1 MLKKRLGIFCYF
13 LGTLLLCRVCCGENS
28 EEEPLFY
35 PCKCSGTIKY
45 VHDNC
50 LIKWLQHSR
59 RRDCELCRTP
69 FRFTKCSMYDPN
81 MPKSIPA
88 AVFLVRLLRR
98 LRGLTLKW
106 LRTGLALFLWLGWL
120 PWTTQC
126 VWTFSLRLG
135 DSLVGR
141 SLLDEASPAAQT
153 TWLQYTFR
161 RTGFSLKNLF
171 EYKTIHKIMMDVFE
185 GQLITGIIV
194 IIFIIILLCREWVLV
209 INLNEDYSF
218 ESSSFDSNS
227 HNDPSRTQRTI
238 NRRTSHESLQRRA
251 DGGRRLLENRQE
263 DENNMD
269 INDSE
274 EGLAELAHSM
284 KTLLHSN
291 KRWEMDE
298 NPSFNEN
305 GISPSRGYDGGMQ
318 QPGLGSSDF
327 EMNDHMNPYEEALAE
342 AGPSINKLQYDDDD
356 HERNRTS
363 FEKKAM
369 LPEAEDIDANHES
382 ESYEMNGS
390 MERNPMDHSSSQ
402 SDAHEGIRNTIVQS
416 LTTRVRSLWGS
427 NEENTENR
435 EHIANDEAREENFEN
450 ENDDTPDELAEI
462 DGIIELSGIR
472 GPISGLF
479 QNCTV
484 TSILIAIFLGL
495 LILIPYVL
503 GKSLVLITVRI
514 PHYLILFSES
524 TVQKVFLTIVDAIVF
539 FIFQVING
547 FIIIGRILFNIVIF
561 DIFNKES
568 YMKIFKS
575 HTFIKSIAN
584 NALTRIMERVS
595 SIYLSGSSSSLEKEV
610 IFYIYGMKISI
621 PPRVITLGTKNTV
634 FDRTISIIIGYCILI
649 SIGALYLKKYSN
661 IKKNSRQG
669 MIQRV
674 INDTLHQA
682 SLIIKFIVIVGLEV
696 IVFPIYCGVLID
708 LLLLDLFENA
718 NINTRLAFA
727 NSNPFTSYFLHWFI
741 GTAYMFQFALFVKM
755 CRDIVRPGVLFFIH
769 DPNDAQFHPI
779 KEILERPIKVQLRK
793 IFTSG
798 IIYSCLICSCFSSV
812 IYSVRYFLPDL
823 FPLRLSLNKF
833 LFDIPFDILA
843 LHILI
848 PLTLKIIKPAVITK
862 VLWLWWLKTISAKL
876 RLTSF
881 MFNGRHP
888 QEEGVYV
895 RKTLM
900 AKLFIKKPDIHNGS
914 EQLLKD
920 LDVAFV
926 RNGSFLRVPFKD
938 NISLQRESM
947 FIPVTEDNVRLDKK
961 QDNESKNSPNFTVVY
976 VPPSFIKR
984 IIVFLF
990 LVWVFAFFLGVMLT
1004 IPPLIVGR
1012 HIFAFLFSTYEFHD
1026 FYTYIFGCYFLGV
1039 FIALSIFLYT
1049 HRNLLK
1055 NTLKIFSEK
1064 LRSPKIVVQYLNTFI
1079 LRLLKIGYMIF
1090 AFEIFL
1096 PFLFGLVMDYY
1107 IIIPF
1112 NTYFLSENDPVIYIF
1127 HDWALGILYTLI
1139 IANLIMLNRESS
1151 LARSMMQIVRNGY
1164 LDPDI
1169 VLSTKLF
1176 VFPIGLIMLM
1186 ALLLPLCLGYFISML
1201 LYRSHDYDTISRIY
1215 RYSYPLTLAGILVI
1229 LILKILDS
1237 SKIEYFINIDST
1249 YLELYYPGF

>member
-1 MLKKRLGIFCYF
+1 MDL
-13 LGTLLLCRVCCGENS
+13 S
-28 EEEPLFY
+28 
-35 PCKCSGTIKY
+35 
-45 VHDNC
+45 

-69 FRFTKCSMYDPN
+69 FRFTKLYDPN
-81 MPKSIPA
+81 MPKSIPV

-98 LRGLTLKW
+98 LRGLTLRW

-120 PWTTQC
+120 PWMTQC

-141 SLLDEASPAAQT
+141 SLLDEASQPSQT
-153 TWLQYTFR
+153 TWLQYTFKR
-161 RTGFSLKNLF
+161 KDFSLKNLF
-171 EYKTIHKIMMDVFE
+171 KYKTINKIMMDVFE

-209 INLNEDYSF
+209 ISLNDDHSF
-218 ESSSFDSNS
+218 ESSDFDSNS
-227 HNDPSRTQRTI
+227 HNDPLRTQRII
-238 NRRTSHESLQRRA
+238 NRRTSHESFNGHAEEDHHLS
-251 DGGRRLLENRQE
+251 ENNQE
-263 DENNMD
+263 DEDNMD
-269 INDSE
+269 MDYSE
-274 EGLAELAHSM
+274 GDPAELALSIN
-284 KTLLHSN
+284 TLLDSN
-291 KRWEMDE
+291 ERWEIDE

-305 GISPSRGYDGGMQ
+305 AGSSSRGYGDMIQ
-318 QPGLGSSDF
+318 QSRLGFLDF
-327 EMNDHMNPYEEALAE
+327 EMKKDNMNQYEEALAE
-342 AGPSINKLQYDDDD
+342 AGPSINELQYDDN
-356 HERNRTS
+356 ERNGAS

-369 LPEAEDIDANHES
+369 FPEVEDIDVNHES
-382 ESYEMNGS
+382 EPYETNGS
-390 MERNPMDHSSSQ
+390 MEQNHMDHSSSQ
-402 SDAHEGIRNTIVQS
+402 SDVHEGIRATIVQS
-416 LTTRVRSLWGS
+416 LTTRVRSLWSSTEG
-427 NEENTENR
+427 NTENR
-435 EHIANDEAREENFEN
+435 EHITNDETREENFEN
-450 ENDDTPDELAEI
+450 ENDDMPDELGEI

-524 TVQKVFLTIVDAIVF
+524 TIQKVFLTIVDAIVF

-547 FIIIGRILFNIVIF
+547 FIIIGRILFNIIIF
-561 DIFNKES
+561 DIFSKES
-568 YMKIFKS
+568 YIKIFRS

-595 SIYLSGSSSSLEKEV
+595 SIYLSGSSSNLEKEV
-610 IFYIYGMKISI
+610 IFHIYGMKISI
-621 PPRVITLGTKNTV
+621 PPRVITLGTRNTV

-661 IKKNSRQG
+661 IKKNSRQR

-674 INDTLHQA
+674 MNDTLHQA
-682 SLIIKFIVIVGLEV
+682 SLIIKFVVIVGIEV
-696 IVFPIYCGVLID
+696 IVFPIYCGILID
-708 LLLLDLFENA
+708 ILLLDLFENA
-718 NINTRLAFA
+718 NINTRLAFT

-779 KEILERPIKVQLRK
+779 KEILERPIKVLLRK

-833 LFDIPFDILA
+833 FFDIPFDILA

-848 PLTLKIIKPAVITK
+848 PLTLKLIKPAAITK
-862 VLWLWWLKTISAKL
+862 GLWLWWLKTISAKL

-900 AKLFIKKPDIHNGS
+900 AKLLIKKTDIHNDSG
-914 EQLLKD
+914 QQLKD
-920 LDVAFV
+920 LDVVFV

-938 NISLQRESM
+938 NISLHRESM

-976 VPPSFIKR
+976 IPPSFIKR

-990 LVWVFAFFLGVMLT
+990 LVWIFAFFMGIML
-1004 IPPLIVGR
+1004 IVPPLIVGR
-1012 HIFAFLFSTYEFHD
+1012 RIFAFLFSTYEFHD
-1026 FYTYIFGCYFLGV
+1026 FYTYIFGCYFLGA

-1049 HRNLLK
+1049 HGNLLK
-1055 NTLKIFSEK
+1055 NTLRIFIEK
-1064 LRSPKIVVQYLNTFI
+1064 LRSPKIVVSCLNTFL

-1151 LARSMMQIVRNGY
+1151 LARSMMQIVHNGY

-1201 LYRSHDYDTISRIY
+1201 LYRSNDYDTISRVY

-1229 LILKILDS
+1229 LILKIFHILLAKCKQSIRD
-1237 SKIEYFINIDST
+1237 EV
-1249 YLELYYPGF
+1249 YLIGEQLHNYSQH

>member
-1 MLKKRLGIFCYF
+1 MADDRV
-13 LGTLLLCRVCCGENS
+13 CRVCCGENS

-50 LIKWLQHSR
+50 LIKWLQYSR

-69 FRFTKCSMYDPN
+69 FRFTKCLMYDPN
-81 MPKSIPA
+81 MPKSMPI

-98 LRGLTLKW
+98 LRGLALKW

-120 PWTTQC
+120 PWMTQC
-126 VWTFSLRLG
+126 VWRFSLSLG
-135 DSLVGR
+135 DNLVGKT
-141 SLLDEASPAAQT
+141 LLDETSESSRM

-161 RTGFSLKNLF
+161 KRDFSLRNLF
-171 EYKTIHKIMMDVFE
+171 RYKTINKIMMDVFE

-194 IIFIIILLCREWVLV
+194 IIFIIILLCREWVMV
-209 INLNEDYSF
+209 ISLNDEHPF
-218 ESSSFDSNS
+218 ESSGM
-227 HNDPSRTQRTI
+227 I
-238 NRRTSHESLQRRA
+238 NRRASQESLQ
-251 DGGRRLLENRQE
+251 ENVEE
-263 DENNMD
+263 DEHFPEDEGENENENNVDMNYFEEGPAERPLSANTLVYSSERWGIDEISSFDGTGEGSSRNYEDRMLLPDLGSLDYEPKKNNM
-269 INDSE
+269 NQYQE
-274 EGLAELAHSM
+274 
-284 KTLLHSN
+284 T
-291 KRWEMDE
+291 
-298 NPSFNEN
+298 
-305 GISPSRGYDGGMQ
+305 
-318 QPGLGSSDF
+318 
-327 EMNDHMNPYEEALAE
+327 LAE
-342 AGPSINKLQYDDDD
+342 AGPSSIKELEYD
-356 HERNRTS
+356 ERNGQS
-363 FEKKAM
+363 FEKKVVF
-369 LPEAEDIDANHES
+369 PETMDIDVNHRTEVYETNES
-382 ESYEMNGS
+382 MQQNH
-390 MERNPMDHSSSQ
+390 MDFSSTSSLSSSQ
-402 SDAHEGIRNTIVQS
+402 NDIQENVRSTIVQS
-416 LTTRVRSLWGS
+416 LTSRVRSLWSS

-435 EHIANDEAREENFEN
+435 ERIPNDESREDHFEN
-450 ENDDTPDELAEI
+450 ENDDMPEELGEI

-503 GKSLVLITVRI
+503 GKSLVLVMVRI

-539 FIFQVING
+539 FIFQVIN
-547 FIIIGRILFNIVIF
+547 
-561 DIFNKES
+561 ES
-568 YMKIFKS
+568 YMRIFKARN
-575 HTFIKSIAN
+575 FIKSIAN
-584 NALTRIMERVS
+584 NAFIRITERVS
-595 SIYLSGSSSSLEKEV
+595 SIYFSGSSSNLEKEV
-610 IFYIYGMKISI
+610 IFHIYGMKISI
-621 PPRVITLGTKNTV
+621 PPRIITLGTRNTA

-661 IKKNSRQG
+661 IKKNARQG
-669 MIQRV
+669 MVQRV
-674 INDTLHQA
+674 MNDTLHQA
-682 SLIIKFIVIVGLEV
+682 SLIIKFIVIVGIEV
-696 IVFPIYCGVLID
+696 IAFPIYCGILID

-718 NINTRLAFA
+718 NINTRLAFT

-812 IYSVRYFLPDL
+812 IYSVRYFIPDL

-848 PLTLKIIKPAVITK
+848 PLTLKMIKPAAIAK
-862 VLWLWWLKTISAKL
+862 ALWVWWLKTISAKL

-900 AKLFIKKPDIHNGS
+900 AKLLIKKTDIHDDSG
-914 EQLLKD
+914 QPLKD
-920 LDVAFV
+920 LDVVFV

-984 IIVFLF
+984 IIVLLF
-990 LVWVFAFFLGVMLT
+990 LIWIFAFFIGIMLT

-1012 HIFAFLFSTYEFHD
+1012 QIFAFLFSTYEFHD
-1026 FYTYIFGCYFLGV
+1026 FYTYIFGCYFLGT

-1049 HRNLLK
+1049 HGNLLK
-1055 NTLKIFSEK
+1055 NTLRIFIDK
-1064 LRSPKIVVQYLNTFI
+1064 LKSPKIMVSCLSTF
-1079 LRLLKIGYMIF
+1079 LFRLLKIGYMII
-1090 AFEIFL
+1090 AFEIFI

-1112 NTYFLSENDPVIYIF
+1112 NTYFLSEDDPVIYIF

-1139 IANLIMLNRESS
+1139 IANLIMLNRDSS
-1151 LARSMMQIVRNGY
+1151 LARSMIQIVHNGY

-1176 VFPIGLIMLM
+1176 IFPIGLIMLT

-1201 LYRSHDYDTISRIY
+1201 IYRSNDYDTISRIY
-1215 RYSYPLTLAGILVI
+1215 RYSYPLTFVGILVI
-1229 LILKILDS
+1229 LVLKVFHILLAKCRQSIRD
-1237 SKIEYFINIDST
+1237 EV
-1249 YLELYYPGF
+1249 YLIGEQLHNYNQH